1 MINKQNLKK
10 YTDCFIDTLLALAAI
25 ATLAAG
31 YIIWFVLPRGTGLHG
46 FSKCLQEGYG
56 EGNWGMALDL
66 PRFMWVDIHNWAA
79 VALLLLIIIHLML
92 HLKWFAGTTKNIIRG
107 YVLPVWHL
115 TERYITSIV
124 LMILFLFEGLS
135 GFVIWVVLPRG
146 ALDYNPMTS
155 DHGRTF
161 WSLQRDVWVDLHA
174 WLAVVIISIT
184 LIHLIINWRWIV
196 EVSGSILKGIYK
208 PFQKK
213 GAINVTNQP

>member
-1 MINKQNLKK
+1 MSIKKGLENYINYFLNIVLFLSVILTI
-10 YTDCFIDTLLALAAI
+10 YSS
-25 ATLAAG
+25 

-56 EGNWGMALDL
+56 YGNVNIAHGL
-66 PRFMWVDIHNWAA
+66 PRFTWVDIHNWAA

-196 EVSGSILKGIYK
+196 EVSGSILKAIYK

-213 GAINVTNQP
+213 GATNVTNQP